1 MGEKHLW
8 SLILSGLYFR
18 ILILIIFATIIN
30 SFYLARYLKYA
41 GFGPANAYDI
51 QAYDPDNK
59 FNDPMFIVEVK
70 K

>member
-1 MGEKHLW
+1 
-8 SLILSGLYFR
+8 
-18 ILILIIFATIIN
+18 
-30 SFYLARYLKYA
+30 LKYA